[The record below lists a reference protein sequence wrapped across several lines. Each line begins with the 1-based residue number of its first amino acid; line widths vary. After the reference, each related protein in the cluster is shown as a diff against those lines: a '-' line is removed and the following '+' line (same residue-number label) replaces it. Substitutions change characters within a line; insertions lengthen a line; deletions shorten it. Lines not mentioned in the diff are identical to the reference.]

1 MICICYVPIFFR
13 ISHNKNNMYFTVY
26 WWYSHGSPWTHGILS
41 ICASMVIPLCFA
53 GFCGSH
59 FLWVFRYFSY
69 ARLAIV
75 LPSSWSTILL
85 LWPKRDLWAASWR
98 KVGMQMIAILRPPQR
113 TKQKTV
119 GGCFFYNNR
128 NEHVKN
134 GGFFTEWQGR
144 CFEKI
149 ASFFVK
155 SRWNH
160 HALSWCSRRSKTCL
174 KTMPSWKKWSRRWMP
189 TWAKRFAKHTF
200 SQSESCSVL
209 VSLSPKTIAPS
220 TVPWKTTP
228 KPIFQGRMLCIHTYF
243 LIIMFFRCMYTDG
256 IFFLVVV
263 S

>member
-1 MICICYVPIFFR
+1 MISICYVPIFFR

-98 KVGMQMIAILRPPQR
+98 KVDMQMIAILRPP
-113 TKQKTV
+113 KGPKTN
-119 GGCFFYNNR
+119 GWRGCFFQQKW
-128 NEHVKN
+128 HVKN
-134 GGFFTEWQGR
+134 GGFFTEWQPLFR
-144 CFEKI
+144 KNCKI
-149 ASFFVK
+149 FSQVK
-155 SRWNH
+155 MESSCPFLMQSTFKNVPENYAKLKEMEQ
-160 HALSWCSRRSKTCL
+160 ALDA
-174 KTMPSWKKWSRRWMP
+174 
-189 TWAKRFAKHTF
+189 TWAKRFAKHTV

-209 VSLSPKTIAPS
+209 VSLSPKNYCPIYYCATYRPLKNH
-220 TVPWKTTP
+220 PKTHFP
-228 KPIFQGRMLCIHTYF
+228 G
-243 LIIMFFRCMYTDG
+243 
-256 IFFLVVV
+256 
-263 S
+263 

>member
-1 MICICYVPIFFR
+1 MISICYVPIFFR

-98 KVGMQMIAILRPPQR
+98 KVDMQMIAILRPP
-113 TKQKTV
+113 KGPKTNGW
-119 GGCFFYNNR
+119 GGCFFQQKW
-128 NEHVKN
+128 HVEN
-134 GGFFTEWQGR
+134 GGFLRRDSRDVSWICKVFCQ
-144 CFEKI
+144 
-149 ASFFVK
+149 VK
-155 SRWNH
+155 MESSCPFLMQSTFKNVPENYAKLKEMEQ
-160 HALSWCSRRSKTCL
+160 ALDA
-174 KTMPSWKKWSRRWMP
+174 
-189 TWAKRFAKHTF
+189 TWAKRFAKHTV

-228 KPIFQGRMLCIHTYF
+228 KPIFQGRMLCIHTYLF
-243 LIIMFFRCMYTDG
+243 WLLFFRCMYTYG
-256 IFFLVVV
+256 IFFL
-263 S
+263 SWFHSF